1 MKIRYYPTTS
11 RQKYVDLMQA
21 EFQGALVN
29 LERNRLEDSLYL
41 PKNPLNRVNKSTG
54 KYDGKTG
61 CHLNLCYPA
70 FLVSTNAIYFLN
82 SILFYSMNQPLIT
95 WCTT

>member
-29 LERNRLEDSLYL
+29 LDRSQEQDMLYL
-41 PKNPLNRVNKSTG
+41 PQNPLNRVNKSVTNVSEA
-54 KYDGKTG
+54 YDGKTG

-70 FLVSTNAIYFLN
+70 FLVSVIHYLIFCT
-82 SILFYSMNQPLIT
+82 SMNQAMRFFLN
-95 WCTT
+95 